1 MENQKLWKNSLVHKK
16 NYTAGVLKI
25 SKNPRVQIFHTQCRT
40 FARGD
45 FLIPSTQGE
54 YNFFLRAYMGRIWCL
69 KWHFYIIEI
78 WVSGILVFLALDLD
92 SPLHLL
98 YCSPILMSHIAH
110 SIFVQFCSQMRPW
123 SWNVSYTFL

>member
-1 MENQKLWKNSLVHKK
+1 MDAKLHIMHKIRNCKKIPWHTKK
-16 NYTAGVLKI
+16 NWTHLAQKI

-54 YNFFLRAYMGRIWCL
+54 YNFFLRAYMGRIWCS

-78 WVSGILVFLALDLD
+78 WVSGILVFLALDLY

-110 SIFVQFCSQMRPW
+110 SIFVRFCSQMRP
-123 SWNVSYTFL
+123 